1 MMKVSKIFVCCLIA
15 SVILLSTTSG
25 VFAANQNFIKQV
37 SDDYSSY
44 EGKISNEYR
53 FFQQS
58 SLKEY
63 GDYQK
68 DEVNSF
74 EKFSSQT
81 NNDLQYL
88 DGLLKKDFESLQAQY
103 DGNSSYSSKLR
114 DYQNKINPNY
124 LNSPMQKYANSI
136 NPNYLNSLMMKL
148 KNATNE
154 SYLNSPMMKYKNA
167 VNENYL
173 NSPMMYYKNAVNENY
188 LNSPMSKLKNGSNV
202 NYTLSIMNQYNRG
215 KISQDEAGK
224 QWKELLQKEA
234 QAIQTVKSQ
243 STQSIQQIAGDSK
256 DAILNQKYETVNG
269 ILKQREQSLETIAQ
283 LRKEYFGEEIEFNS
297 LIPDLGKINVMIDGE
312 WQAFKQPPTVMNGAT
327 LVPMRAIFEKLGAE
341 VKWHAENQTITASKG
356 STTMSLVL
364 NNNKAM
370 INGKSITLPVAPRL
384 IHGNTMVPLRFVS
397 ESLGAEV
404 EWDGQNKTVFIL
416 AK

>member
-1 MMKVSKIFVCCLIA
+1 MIRVSKLFTCWLIA
-15 SVILLSTTSG
+15 SVILLCTTSG
-25 VFAANQNFIKQV
+25 VFAANPNFIKQV
-37 SDDYSSY
+37 SDEYSSF
-44 EGKISNEYR
+44 EGKLSNEYR
-53 FFQQS
+53 VYQQS

-63 GDYQK
+63 EDYQK
-68 DEVNSF
+68 DEFKSF

-88 DGLLKKDFESLQAQY
+88 DELLKKDFESLQAQY
-103 DGNSSYSSKLR
+103 DGNSTYSSKLR

-148 KNATNE
+148 KNAINE
-154 SYLNSPMMKYKNA
+154 NYLNSPMMKYKNA

-215 KISQDEAGK
+215 KIGQDAAAK
-224 QWKELLQKEA
+224 QWKALLEKEG

-256 DAILNQKYETVNG
+256 DAILNQKYDTVNG
-269 ILKQREQSLETIAQ
+269 ILKQREESLETIVK
-283 LRKEYFGEEIEFNS
+283 LRQEYFGEEIQFDS
-297 LIPDLGKINVMIDGE
+297 LIPDLGKINVIIDGE
-312 WQAFKQPPTVMNGAT
+312 WQAFKQSPTVMNGST

-341 VKWHAENQTITASKG
+341 VKWHPENQTISASKG

-364 NNNKAM
+364 NNNKAT
-370 INGKSITLPVAPRL
+370 INGNSITLPVAPRL

-416 AK
+416 SK